1 MDQTLDFHE
10 REKRAAKE
18 RDRLER
24 DDIQYEMAGR
34 EINRIKRLGEVPGT
48 SAAEKKRREREN
60 RQKMDR
66 LAVLMS
72 DPAYRALYE
81 DVSNTL
87 SEQQTK
93 TQEQLQLLEERL
105 EAIDRRLDDTGSNA
119 PSAQERERLERER
132 LELQRRQQDWLDYQI
147 TILDPAKDRLNDR
160 DNPPDMEELDQIRR
174 NLIDGAPKALVSPSQ
189 PDRAPNLSDIQAP
202 TNAAIPDLRL

>member
-1 MDQTLDFHE
+1 MDQTLDFHKRE
-10 REKRAAKE
+10 RLAAKE

-24 DDIQYEMAGR
+24 DDIQNEMAGR
-34 EINRIKRLGEVPGT
+34 ETNRMKRLGEVPG
-48 SAAEKKRREREN
+48 SPAAEKKRREREE

-87 SEQQTK
+87 SEQQTR

-105 EAIDRRLDDTGSNA
+105 EAIDRRLDDTGPNA

-132 LELQRRQQDWLDYQI
+132 LDLQRRQQDWLDYQI
-147 TILDPAKDRLNDR
+147 NILESAQDRLNDNN
-160 DNPPDMEELDQIRR
+160 NPPDMDELDQIRR
-174 NLIDGAPKALVSPSQ
+174 DLIDSAPKALVSPSQ
-189 PDRAPNLSDIQAP
+189 PDQAPDLSEVQPP